1 MKNLLVLFVF
11 LWLSACSIKQASL
24 KVYTLDIPQNST
36 VSSSRLRAKTIKVTY
51 PRSIEEKS
59 NSKMR
64 YSYSNAE
71 QGTYNNSQWS
81 NDIGKL
87 LQGTLIQVLEESRLF
102 RAVIPYASTIKEDYR
117 LESNIFD
124 FSHHVRGEASYAIVS
139 IQFNLIDIDSGRLIK
154 SKRFS
159 YREMTPTTDAKGYV
173 DATNKA
179 ISRLSRDLIVW
190 IRY

>member
-102 RAVIPYASTIKEDYR
+102 RAVIPYASTIKED
-117 LESNIFD
+117 I
-124 FSHHVRGEASYAIVS
+124 A
-139 IQFNLIDIDSGRLIK
+139 
-154 SKRFS
+154 
-159 YREMTPTTDAKGYV
+159 
-173 DATNKA
+173 
-179 ISRLSRDLIVW
+179 
-190 IRY
+190 